1 MSSVSVNG
9 LSVKGSHAPPPQIQL
24 GIVPPRQPNPLGGLT
39 FGGGC
44 AAQVPVLRIM
54 A

>member
-1 MSSVSVNG
+1 VNG
-9 LSVKGSHAPPPQIQL
+9 LSVEGSHTPQIQL

-44 AAQVPVLRIM
+44 AAQVPALR
-54 A
+54 AVA